1 LFPLSFQPLLYSIL
15 RSTSS
20 VTRRPNQLTSL
31 AEAENIYK
39 NGGKA
44 VQSLGNGGRQTG
56 SGVYILNKF
65 QDYENNDPE
74 GKVQWDCVVTVD
86 AEEWDKWTKV
96 YVPELFTFL
105 EDVDDETKD
114 TCKPLELWKMR
125 PAMGTCSIPSYPFG
139 FAVDTDAS
147 DTAVK
152 NRQRFIEY
160 VSPGATIKNTVIFS
174 KLKGK
179 LQTTQGMLPPAL
191 IDTGKVHLAQCAER
205 GTEANQQIGK
215 MGTADWG
222 FVESLPDYG
231 MGAYA

>member
-1 LFPLSFQPLLYSIL
+1 
-15 RSTSS
+15 
-20 VTRRPNQLTSL
+20 
-31 AEAENIYK
+31 
-39 NGGKA
+39 
-44 VQSLGNGGRQTG
+44 
-56 SGVYILNKF
+56 
-65 QDYENNDPE
+65 
-74 GKVQWDCVVTVD
+74 VVTVD

-96 YVPELFTFL
+96 YVPELFTVP
-105 EDVDDETKD
+105 EDVEYETKD

-139 FAVDTDAS
+139 FTVDTDAS

-205 GTEANQQIGK
+205 GTEVNQQIGK

-222 FVESLPDYG
+222 FVESLPGYG